1 MPRNDIEDEL
11 NRVNQAL
18 QRLAQITLPATG
30 GEALTEARRH
40 LQTLTEAL
48 EERGKSLR
56 LELLYNVSQSLGA
69 SLELEEVLDRV
80 VEAVIELTAA
90 ERCYLLLLDADSQ
103 QLEMG
108 AAHGQDGESQP
119 AYSRTVIRT
128 AVEQGT
134 GLLTTDAQ
142 VDPRFADQESVVI
155 HALRSILCTPLRWR
169 GQMIGVLYADN
180 PVQSGVFKETD
191 LELLEALAVQAAIA
205 IENAR
210 LYTQTDRRLRERVA
224 ELETLAQIDR
234 QLNATLDLA
243 QVAGIT
249 LDWAVD
255 GTQAESGWIAL
266 GEPGSAE
273 LTIIAGERSG
283 IQVQTTEALIEDAWH
298 KSQPVRFATQS
309 ETPARLV
316 APILRAGVPVGVLLV
331 ERAVEFSDADL
342 QFLSRLAGHASI
354 ALDNARLHQAV
365 QQANLAKTKFV
376 SVVVHELR
384 IPMTAIKGYADLLR
398 QGAVGS
404 VNEAQLNFLDV
415 IRNNVGRMAALVSDL
430 SDLNRV
436 ESGRMKLE
444 LGMFSVYEVVQ
455 DAVKS
460 LGPNIAQKNQTL
472 QVEVA
477 DGLPEVYADPQRVS
491 QIFTNLLNNAW
502 KYTPEQG
509 SIRVKAWLSQPDGLV
524 EQMLR
529 IEVVDTG
536 IGISEE
542 DQQQL
547 FTPFFRSEA
556 LAVREEQGW
565 GLGLSVARSLV
576 ELMGGEIG
584 VVSELEKGSNF
595 WFTLPLQP
603 EEQEI
608 DTPS

>member
-1 MPRNDIEDEL
+1 
-11 NRVNQAL
+11 
-18 QRLAQITLPATG
+18 
-30 GEALTEARRH
+30 
-40 LQTLTEAL
+40 
-48 EERGKSLR
+48 
-56 LELLYNVSQSLGA
+56 
-69 SLELEEVLDRV
+69 
-80 VEAVIELTAA
+80 
-90 ERCYLLLLDADSQ
+90 
-103 QLEMG
+103 
-108 AAHGQDGESQP
+108 
-119 AYSRTVIRT
+119 
-128 AVEQGT
+128 
-134 GLLTTDAQ
+134 
-142 VDPRFADQESVVI
+142 
-155 HALRSILCTPLRWR
+155 
-169 GQMIGVLYADN
+169 
-180 PVQSGVFKETD
+180 
-191 LELLEALAVQAAIA
+191 
-205 IENAR
+205 
-210 LYTQTDRRLRERVA
+210 
-224 ELETLAQIDR
+224 
-234 QLNATLDLA
+234 
-243 QVAGIT
+243 
-249 LDWAVD
+249 
-255 GTQAESGWIAL
+255 
-266 GEPGSAE
+266 
-273 LTIIAGERSG
+273 
-283 IQVQTTEALIEDAWH
+283 
-298 KSQPVRFATQS
+298 
-309 ETPARLV
+309 
-316 APILRAGVPVGVLLV
+316 
-331 ERAVEFSDADL
+331 
-342 QFLSRLAGHASI
+342 
-354 ALDNARLHQAV
+354 
-365 QQANLAKTKFV
+365 
-376 SVVVHELR
+376 
-384 IPMTAIKGYADLLR
+384 
-398 QGAVGS
+398 
-404 VNEAQLNFLDV
+404 LNFLDV